1 MNIDEIVEHHRTVLL
16 SKSQVEKDKSF
27 GHIFWEE
34 FSKPREE
41 LEAIRTIT
49 VLFPAIAAI
58 AMLVVHGLILCG
70 GCCSDNCC
78 SECLICIAAA
88 AETGPVCLLSM
99 LFMLVTFPIHFASD
113 NNIVSIIADV
123 VTAVL
128 NLVVLEM
135 YGRNA
140 VITSIAFIIYIV
152 FIHILFEK
160 PFIKWYKINK

>member
-1 MNIDEIVEHHRTVLL
+1 MNIDEIVEHHRAVLL

-34 FSKPREE
+34 FSKNREE
-41 LEAIRTIT
+41 LEAIRAIT

-58 AMLVVHGLILCG
+58 AILVVGLILCG
-70 GCCSDNCC
+70 GGCSDNCC
-78 SECLICIAAA
+78 SECLICIVEA
-88 AETGPVCLLSM
+88 AETSPVCLLSM
-99 LFMLVTFPIHFASD
+99 LFMLVTFPIHFAS
-113 NNIVSIIADV
+113 NSNTTRIVADI

-140 VITSIAFIIYIV
+140 VITSIAFILYII
-152 FIHILFEK
+152 FIHILFET
-160 PFIKWYKINK
+160 PFIKWYKLNK